1 MNTRNDDHDF
11 KQFTGRLDEPV
22 ALSPSF
28 AASLRSR
35 VLDATGSSPD
45 ANPILMAMPSPK
57 LLPVIEA
64 AARNRPTDDV
74 WKAPRWMRT
83 IEAAVAALVVM
94 SLLAVS
100 AYFRQPEALF
110 DVAFQPTP
118 EAAQNEID
126 VGGDPGRTWVV
137 GNVVPEMGGVR
148 IDPTIQEFNSGL
160 GTPDSEGVIVDD
172 SYVYAWAEVTS
183 DALVRYDLNT
193 HTRLWSTPLFMAGKL
208 ASDGEL
214 IFGMQSDRNSGTDWT
229 TLTAVDLESGQIAWE
244 GPELATR
251 SISSSSLVVSGDRI
265 FATDYLGNTVAV
277 DKRDGSQLWQF
288 PESFA
293 APPADEDS
301 IGGPSFYAAPQL
313 AANDEAVFL
322 SRPSKAVLKLDRAS
336 GAELGSINLVDEYG
350 ADIFHSVIQVRES
363 HLVVTALHAERVSG
377 ENDIRGYTPT
387 TVLIFDAS
395 SLELQSRTELM
406 DFRGNAVITADAIY
420 LPANSEEDGEAR
432 LHRLDPETGEL
443 SDPIDGVAATWDMM
457 LSASGNVL
465 MATGDPSTIAFF
477 DLGTGDLIGQVELG
491 ITNVETPFSGP
502 IQLWGSNPIVITA
515 LGEVYVITDDPAS
528 S

>member
-1 MNTRNDDHDF
+1 MTTSNDEHDF
-11 KQFTGRLDEPV
+11 RQFTGRFDQAV
-22 ALSPSF
+22 APSPSF
-28 AASLRSR
+28 AASLRSM
-35 VLDATGSSPD
+35 VLDAPGSSPGL
-45 ANPILMAMPSPK
+45 NPVMPPTP
-57 LLPVIEA
+57 LPMIEA

-74 WKAPRWMRT
+74 WRAPRWIRT
-83 IEAAVAALVVM
+83 IEAAVAAVVVI
-94 SLLAVS
+94 SIVAVS

-110 DVAFQPTP
+110 EFAFQATP
-118 EAAQNEID
+118 EAARND
-126 VGGDPGRTWVV
+126 SDPGRTWVV
-137 GNVVPEMGGVR
+137 GNVDPEMGGFR

-229 TLTAVDLESGQIAWE
+229 TLTAVDLESGEIAWE

-251 SISSSSLVVSGDRI
+251 FISSSSLVVSSDVI
-265 FATDYLGNTVAV
+265 IVTDYLGNIVAV

-293 APPADEDS
+293 APAGDEDAIS
-301 IGGPSFYAAPQL
+301 GPLRYAAPQL

-350 ADIFHSVIQVRES
+350 ADIFMSMIQVRDNR
-363 HLVVTALHAERVSG
+363 LVVTALHAERVSG

-387 TVLIFDAS
+387 TVLVFDAS

-432 LHRLDPETGEL
+432 LHRLDPDSGAL
-443 SDPIDGVAATWDMM
+443 SGPIDGVVATWDTW
-457 LSASGNVL
+457 LSASGDVL

-477 DLGTGDLIGQVELG
+477 DLATGEPIGQVELG
-491 ITNVETPFSGP
+491 ITNMETPFSRP
-502 IQLWGSNPIVITA
+502 VQLWGSNPIVITA
-515 LGEVYVITDDPAS
+515 LGEVYVVTDDPAS
-528 S
+528 P